1 MIIGLI
7 GGGLDGLPEGK
18 RYATLAQG
26 KDLILSTA
34 SGVATHFTGSGDTD
48 VAGSL
53 SVTPAAGITSPGP
66 AVGTAQ
72 YNFIEPY
79 TTAPNVVVT
88 ASGNPT
94 QSGQVPAVWVT
105 LNVNSSNQYTGFI
118 LHYQVPST
126 TSTPATITYNYHV
139 IGS

>member
-1 MIIGLI
+1 M
-7 GGGLDGLPEGK
+7 
-18 RYATLAQG
+18 
-26 KDLILSTA
+26 
-34 SGVATHFTGSGDTD
+34 
-48 VAGSL
+48 
-53 SVTPAAGITSPGP
+53 
-66 AVGTAQ
+66 
-72 YNFIEPY
+72 
-79 TTAPNVVVT
+79 VVT
-88 ASGNPT
+88 ASVNTT